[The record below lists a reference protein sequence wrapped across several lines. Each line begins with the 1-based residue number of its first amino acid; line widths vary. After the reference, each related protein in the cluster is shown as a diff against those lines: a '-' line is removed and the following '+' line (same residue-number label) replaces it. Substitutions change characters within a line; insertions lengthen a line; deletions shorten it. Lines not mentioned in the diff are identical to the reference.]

1 MKKRNR
7 KRGREGFTLI
17 EVIASTALLMV
28 TATGFLMMTGANTGL
43 LAKEHRLDQSNYRLS
58 AMAEEGLGEATG
70 AELVVEFSMEG
81 DSGYPDAGA
90 EEIFYQYSV
99 REDEGRDEE
108 FGDCSGPGSS
118 IIVYRHR

>member
-70 AELVVEFSMEG
+70 AELVVEISMEG
-81 DSGYPDAGA
+81 TPAIRMQGLRKYFISTVSGRTKAGMRNLGT
-90 EEIFYQYSV
+90 V
-99 REDEGRDEE
+99 RALG
-108 FGDCSGPGSS
+108 
-118 IIVYRHR
+118 IQL